1 MTRVIIAGAAG
12 RMGQKIA
19 SMVSRHPG
27 LTYSAGF
34 EASGSS
40 AIGKDAGE
48 IAGLGKNGVLIR
60 EGLAGGH

>member
-19 SMVSRHPG
+19 SMVSRHPD

-40 AIGKDAGE
+40 AIGKDG
-48 IAGLGKNGVLIR
+48 GKMV
-60 EGLAGGH
+60 